1 MDKQL
6 STWQQALA
14 EAFTDLTSLC
24 QYLELEQNQ
33 LPLLTNLPNF
43 PLKVPRSFV
52 DCMEKGNPYDPL
64 LRQILPVQAEL
75 NAYPGFSADPVGD
88 LDAITTPGVI
98 KKYQARLLL
107 IATGACAVH
116 CRYCFRRNFPY
127 SEQQLSK
134 QKLQQAIDFIQ
145 EQQAISE
152 VILSGGD
159 PLLLGDEKLG
169 KLLQQVAAIP
179 HVKRIR
185 IHSRIPV
192 VLPER
197 INAELLKQMSSTDKQ
212 VVMVIHSNHPNE
224 LSAKVA
230 DGCLKL
236 RQHHITVL
244 NQSVLLKDVNDD
256 AGILC
261 QLSEKLFKF
270 GVLPYYLHLLDQADG
285 TGHFEIDAEQAK
297 QIHQI
302 MQIRLPGYL
311 VPKLVKEQAGA
322 AYKLPVF
329 ANQIK

>member
-33 LPLLTNLPNF
+33 LPLLTNLPAF

-52 DCMEKGNPYDPL
+52 DCMEKGNPHDPL
-64 LRQILPVQAEL
+64 LKQILPVQAEL
-75 NAYPGFSADPVGD
+75 TQYPGFSLDPVGD
-88 LDAITTPGVI
+88 LNAVSVPGVI

-127 SEQQLSK
+127 GEQQLSK
-134 QKLQQAIDFIQ
+134 QKLQQAIQFI
-145 EQQAISE
+145 EQNQAISE

-169 KLLQQVAAIP
+169 NLLQQLAAIS
-179 HVKRIR
+179 HVKTIR

-197 INAELLKQMSSTDKQ
+197 INSEFLNHMSNTGKQL
-212 VVMVIHSNHPNE
+212 VMVIHSNHPNE

-230 DGCLKL
+230 DSCLKL
-236 RQHHITVL
+236 RQHNITVL

-256 AGILC
+256 AVILC
-261 QLSEKLFKF
+261 QLSEKLFSF
-270 GVLPYYLHLLDQADG
+270 GVLPYYLHLLDRADG
-285 TGHFEIDAEQAK
+285 TGHFEIDIQQAK
-297 QIHQI
+297 HIHQL
-302 MQIRLPGYL
+302 MQTRLPGYL

-329 ANQIK
+329 LN